1 MSPIREALDHETNS
15 PHQHLRECIGNS
27 MENMHSDVRVKMVNK
42 DFVSCSRHW
51 DELSWM
57 GYWAQVKM

>member
-1 MSPIREALDHETNS
+1 MSPISEALDRETNS

-42 DFVSCSRHW
+42 D
-51 DELSWM
+51 
-57 GYWAQVKM
+57 